1 MKNFMITKQ
10 EEGTFLMLFNRSGYV
25 LDFSTNDF
33 DVFTTNSVGE
43 ALCAKYGLSKGKS
56 LVTYL
61 NCASDENRI
70 KLISDLFHY
79 YENNM
84 EYEYNKNYE
93 DDLYWGSNYSRYDE
107 KYAKIYNKC
116 KVIMDRLEGSTSI
129 ITKTADELKDK
140 FSSEYMSQQMELML
154 SLRSSNPTQA
164 IGLAKEL
171 IESCCKTILDDFG
184 IAYDGS
190 DNVSQLTKKTM
201 DALSLLPEN
210 IQATAQEEDAIKSVL
225 GNLRAIPTKIAEI
238 RNPFGSGHGKS
249 ASFRGLEARHA
260 QLAIG
265 SSITFVDFV
274 WDTYESQKRK
284 IKATSKT

>member
-1 MKNFMITKQ
+1 MKNIMITKQ

-61 NCASDENRI
+61 NSASDENRI

-93 DDLYWGSNYSRYDE
+93 DDLYWGSGYSRYDE
-107 KYAKIYNKC
+107 KYARIYNKC
-116 KVIMDRLEGSTSI
+116 KVIMDRLEGSASI
-129 ITKTADELKDK
+129 IAKTADELKDK
-140 FSSEYMSQQMELML
+140 FSSEYMSQQIELML

-184 IAYDGS
+184 IAYDGN

-201 DALSLLPEN
+201 DALNLLPEN
-210 IQATAQEEDAIKSVL
+210 VQATVQEEDAIKSVL
-225 GNLRAIPTKIAEI
+225 GNLRAIPTKLAEI

-249 ASFRGLEARHA
+249 ASFQGLEARHA

-265 SSITFVDFV
+265 SSITFVDFI
-274 WDTYESQKRK
+274 WSTFESETLGK
-284 IKATSKT
+284 SKK

>member
-1 MKNFMITKQ
+1 
-10 EEGTFLMLFNRSGYV
+10 MLFNRSGYV

-61 NCASDENRI
+61 NSASDENRI

-84 EYEYNKNYE
+84 EFEYNKNYE
-93 DDLYWGSNYSRYDE
+93 DDSYWGSNYSRYDE
-107 KYAKIYNKC
+107 KYARIYNKC
-116 KVIMDRLEGSTSI
+116 KVIMDRLEGSASI

-140 FSSEYMSQQMELML
+140 FSSEYMSHQIELML

-184 IAYDGS
+184 IAYDGN

-201 DALSLLPEN
+201 DVLNLLPEN
-210 IQATAQEEDAIKSVL
+210 VQATVQEEDAIKSVL
-225 GNLRAIPTKIAEI
+225 GNLRAIPTKLAEI

-249 ASFRGLEARHA
+249 ASFQGLEARHA

-265 SSITFVDFV
+265 SSITFVDFIWSTFENV
-274 WDTYESQKRK
+274 KKKR
-284 IKATSKT
+284 

>member
-1 MKNFMITKQ
+1 MKNVMITKQ

-25 LDFSTNDF
+25 LDFSTNNF

-61 NCASDENRI
+61 NSASDENRI
-70 KLISDLFHY
+70 KLISDLFYY

-93 DDLYWGSNYSRYDE
+93 DDLFWGSNYSRYDE
-107 KYAKIYNKC
+107 KYARIYNKC
-116 KVIMDRLEGSTSI
+116 KVIMERLEGSASI

-140 FSSEYMSQQMELML
+140 FSSEYMSKQIELML

-184 IAYDGS
+184 IAYDGN
-190 DNVSQLTKKTM
+190 DNVSQLTKQTM
-201 DALSLLPEN
+201 DVLNLLPEN
-210 IQATAQEEDAIKSVL
+210 VQATVQEEDAIKSVL
-225 GNLRAIPTKIAEI
+225 GNLRAIPTKLAEI

-249 ASFRGLEARHA
+249 ASFQGLEARHA

-265 SSITFVDFV
+265 SSITFVDFIWSTFENV
-274 WDTYESQKRK
+274 KKKR
-284 IKATSKT
+284 

>member
-1 MKNFMITKQ
+1 MKNIMITKR

-61 NCASDENRI
+61 NSASDENRI

-93 DDLYWGSNYSRYDE
+93 EDLYWGSNYSRYDE
-107 KYAKIYNKC
+107 KYARIYNKC
-116 KVIMDRLEGSTSI
+116 KIIMDRLEGSTSI

-210 IQATAQEEDAIKSVL
+210 VQDAIKSVL
-225 GNLRAIPTKIAEI
+225 GNLRAIPTKLAEI

-260 QLAIG
+260 QLAIE
-265 SSITFVDFV
+265 SSITFVNFI
-274 WDTYESQKRK
+274 WSTFESEMLGK
-284 IKATSKT
+284 SKK

>member
-1 MKNFMITKQ
+1 MKNIMITKQ

-61 NCASDENRI
+61 NSASDENRI

-93 DDLYWGSNYSRYDE
+93 DDLYWGSSYSRYDE
-107 KYAKIYNKC
+107 KYARIYNKC
-116 KVIMDRLEGSTSI
+116 KVIMDRLEGSASI
-129 ITKTADELKDK
+129 IAKTADELKDK
-140 FSSEYMSQQMELML
+140 FSSEYMSQQIGLML

-184 IAYDGS
+184 IAYDGN
-190 DNVSQLTKKTM
+190 DKVSQLTKKTM
-201 DALSLLPEN
+201 DALNLLPEN
-210 IQATAQEEDAIKSVL
+210 VQATVQEEDAIKSVL
-225 GNLRAIPTKIAEI
+225 GSLRAIPTKLAEI

-249 ASFRGLEARHA
+249 ASFQGLEARHA

-265 SSITFVDFV
+265 SSITFVDFI
-274 WDTYESQKRK
+274 WSTFESETLGK
-284 IKATSKT
+284 SKK

>member
-1 MKNFMITKQ
+1 
-10 EEGTFLMLFNRSGYV
+10 MLFNRSGYV

-43 ALCAKYGLSKGKS
+43 ALCAKYSLSKGKS

-61 NCASDENRI
+61 NSASDENRI

-93 DDLYWGSNYSRYDE
+93 DDLYWGSSYSRYDE
-107 KYAKIYNKC
+107 KYARIYNKC
-116 KVIMDRLEGSTSI
+116 KVIMDRLEGSASI
-129 ITKTADELKDK
+129 IAKTADELKDK
-140 FSSEYMSQQMELML
+140 FSSEYMSQQIELML

-184 IAYDGS
+184 IAYDGN

-201 DALSLLPEN
+201 NALNLLPEN
-210 IQATAQEEDAIKSVL
+210 VQATVPEEDAIKSVL
-225 GNLRAIPTKIAEI
+225 GNLRAIPTKLAEI

-260 QLAIG
+260 QLAIE
-265 SSITFVDFV
+265 SSITFVNFI
-274 WDTYESQKRK
+274 WSTFESEMLGK
-284 IKATSKT
+284 SKK

>member
-1 MKNFMITKQ
+1 MKNVMITKQ

-61 NCASDENRI
+61 NSASDENRI

-84 EYEYNKNYE
+84 EFEYNKNYE
-93 DDLYWGSNYSRYDE
+93 DDSYWGSNYSRYDE
-107 KYAKIYNKC
+107 KYARIYNKC
-116 KVIMDRLEGSTSI
+116 KVIMDRLEGSASI

-140 FSSEYMSQQMELML
+140 FSSEYMSHQIELML

-184 IAYDGS
+184 IAYDGN

-201 DALSLLPEN
+201 DVLNLLPEN
-210 IQATAQEEDAIKSVL
+210 VQATVQEEDAIKSVL
-225 GNLRAIPTKIAEI
+225 GNLRAIPTKLAEI

-249 ASFRGLEARHA
+249 ASFQGLEARHA

-265 SSITFVDFV
+265 SSITFVDFIWSTFENV
-274 WDTYESQKRK
+274 KKKR
-284 IKATSKT
+284 